1 VVGLGLGLELEWEL
15 ELDGEEIDETGGL
28 GFGRRVGLRVMVMLE
43 RKVCGVDC
51 VFTILRGVTRTYKG
65 EVQLF
70 LECWL
75 QGARSENL

>member
-1 VVGLGLGLELEWEL
+1 MVGLGLGLELEWEL

-28 GFGRRVGLRVMVMLE
+28 GFGRRVGLKRSGLRVMVMLE

-65 EVQLF
+65 EVL
-70 LECWL
+70 
-75 QGARSENL
+75 